1 MSFLQKSAYLIL
13 AMDKLKSA
21 VYNASYKAE
30 IHLQVN
36 LFLREDR
43 FYHKPERKPVVIFL
57 YSCRMIRGKIQI
69 MSEEKRKSR
78 SADFIVCDEQ
88 TEYAEHLF
96 RILEEHFGKSYQFHL
111 FHNVDRMEEYVE
123 EKGADVLVIG
133 EEFAENIGNSSDVR
147 KMFVLTG
154 KREDIRAESEVNQ
167 EDKVKRCIF
176 RYQPAGDIIKTV
188 KKGLGEVRKSER
200 KRMAGQNQS
209 KIIVKPRIRDSPA
222 VRGLIGVYS
231 PIHRIGKTKFALRIG
246 QKMAEK
252 SSVLYLNLEGYSGYE
267 YYFPD
272 GAQTDLGDILY
283 CMKQERS
290 DYGLKIS
297 SMTGQIGRMDFI
309 KPMENE
315 QDLRSVRL
323 EEWIALFDMI
333 LEKCIYDTVILD
345 LGDCVDGLYEILR
358 RCVKVY
364 TPYIRDGISEA
375 KLQQYED
382 NLRQTGYED
391 ILSRTVK
398 RVMKSGR
405 AKERSGAA
413 E

>member
-1 MSFLQKSAYLIL
+1 MSFLQKSADLIL

-154 KREDIRAESEVNQ
+154 KREDIRAESE
-167 EDKVKRCIF
+167 
-176 RYQPAGDIIKTV
+176 
-188 KKGLGEVRKSER
+188 
-200 KRMAGQNQS
+200 
-209 KIIVKPRIRDSPA
+209 
-222 VRGLIGVYS
+222 
-231 PIHRIGKTKFALRIG
+231 
-246 QKMAEK
+246 
-252 SSVLYLNLEGYSGYE
+252 
-267 YYFPD
+267 
-272 GAQTDLGDILY
+272 
-283 CMKQERS
+283 
-290 DYGLKIS
+290 
-297 SMTGQIGRMDFI
+297 
-309 KPMENE
+309 
-315 QDLRSVRL
+315 
-323 EEWIALFDMI
+323 
-333 LEKCIYDTVILD
+333 
-345 LGDCVDGLYEILR
+345 
-358 RCVKVY
+358 
-364 TPYIRDGISEA
+364 
-375 KLQQYED
+375 
-382 NLRQTGYED
+382 
-391 ILSRTVK
+391 
-398 RVMKSGR
+398 
-405 AKERSGAA
+405 
-413 E
+413 